1 MAHRDPSEQTGFSH
15 SCEPF
20 GHVLRRFRE
29 AQGWTQE
36 ELAER
41 AGLTSHGISALER
54 GLRSRPYPHTVRSLA
69 AALSLGPDDRA
80 TFLAAVPSRN
90 QDAGVPPVPQAVSA
104 HGSGADRSAGR
115 GLNGLPG
122 ELTPLVGRDD
132 DIRAVIQLFRTPDTR
147 LVTLTGTG
155 GVGKTRL
162 ATAVARAAI
171 PDHEDGVVMVRLA
184 AVEDDTLIMPAIGR
198 ALGLH
203 AVEGS
208 DDTVLVALR
217 DRRLLL
223 VLDNLEQLPT
233 AGIVVSRLLEECPW
247 LVVLTT
253 SRAALRVRGEV
264 EHAVHPLATP
274 SGIGGMAEVEAAP
287 AGLLLLTR
295 ARAVSPG
302 FGTSPDDA
310 LAVAALCRRLAGIPL
325 ALELAAARA
334 RLLSP
339 QLLLERLDD
348 AMAREGAVDLP
359 ERQRTMRAT
368 LDWSYRLLSEAERA
382 LYRRLAVFAGGASL
396 GAVEEVA
403 DDLGDVLPLLERLIE
418 HSLVRATSLPDG
430 TVWHSMLEPV
440 HQHAA
445 SLLAPD
451 EARLARA
458 RHAAVYRERARAA
471 AMHYEGSDQVVWL
484 ERSDRDAGNFAAAA
498 DHWLAQREGEA
509 AGEMV
514 WHLWLFW
521 WLRGHLRQ
529 GRRLAE
535 AAIAL
540 EMTPRTRV
548 RAMLT
553 AASMAFAQGEIDASQ
568 RHWATA
574 RQVAIAADDALGR
587 AYAEAGEGLA
597 ALASGEVLQARS
609 HFLRVMDAADLDDPE
624 AEWILGLTHVW
635 LGTVHLLQ
643 GEPVAAVARCEQGL
657 TLARRRGDR
666 LTTYV
671 ALYGLVQA
679 ALALHRVEEARGLL
693 AEGIELSIETG
704 DLANLSFFLESLA
717 VVEGSS
723 GDHSRAAVLL
733 GASAAM
739 RDRVG
744 SAVYGYYL
752 PDPTLRAVAEREA
765 RESLGAIAL
774 AAELT
779 HGRSLTPGE
788 AVALALG
795 EQRGARSDLTG

>member
-1 MAHRDPSEQTGFSH
+1 M
-15 SCEPF
+15 
-20 GHVLRRFRE
+20 LRRLRE

-69 AALSLGPDDRA
+69 DALSLGPADRA
-80 TFLAAVPSRN
+80 MLLAAVPSRN
-90 QDAGVPPVPQAVSA
+90 QGLRVQPVPQAVSTRE
-104 HGSGADRSAGR
+104 GGGDRGAAR

-122 ELTPLVGRDD
+122 ELTPLVGREDD
-132 DIRAVIQLFRTPDTR
+132 VKAVIQLFRKPGTR

-162 ATAVARAAI
+162 ATAVARSAI
-171 PDHEDGVVMVRLA
+171 TDHDGVVMVRLA
-184 AVEDDTLIMPAIGR
+184 SVEDGSLIMPTIGR

-208 DDTVLVALR
+208 DETVLEALR

-233 AGIVVSRLLEECPW
+233 AGLVVSKLLEGCHG

-274 SGIGGMAEVEAAP
+274 SGIGGMAEVETAP
-287 AGLLLLTR
+287 AGMLLLTR
-295 ARAVSPG
+295 ARAVSPD

-310 LAVAALCRRLAGIPL
+310 AAVAALCRRLAGIPL

-348 AMAREGAVDLP
+348 AMTREGAVDLP

-368 LDWSYRLLSEAERA
+368 LDWSYRLLSEPERA
-382 LYRRLAVFAGGASL
+382 LYRRLAVFTGGATV
-396 GAVEEVA
+396 GDVEEVA
-403 DDLGDVLPLLERLIE
+403 DDLGDVLPLLERLTE
-418 HSLVRATSLPDG
+418 HSLVRVTSLPDG

-445 SLLAPD
+445 SLLTPD
-451 EARLARA
+451 EAQLARA
-458 RHAAVYRERARAA
+458 RHATVYRERARAA

-484 ERSDRDAGNFAAAA
+484 ERSERDAGNFAAAT
-498 DHWLAQREGEA
+498 DHWLAQREGEH
-509 AGEMV
+509 AGQMV

-553 AASMAFAQGEIDASQ
+553 AASMAFAQGDIAASE
-568 RHWATA
+568 RHWAKA
-574 RQVAIAADDALGR
+574 RHVAVTADDALGH

-597 ALASGEVLQARS
+597 ALASGEVLQART
-609 HFLRVMDAADLDDPE
+609 HFLRVIDTVELDDPE
-624 AEWILGLTHVW
+624 ADWILGLTHVW

-643 GEPVAAVARCEQGL
+643 GEPVAAVARYEQGL

-671 ALYGLVQA
+671 ALYGLIQA
-679 ALALHRVEEARGLL
+679 ALALDRAEEARGLL
-693 AEGIELSIETG
+693 AEGFELSVETG

-723 GDHSRAAVLL
+723 GDHARAAVLL
-733 GASAAM
+733 GASAAV

-752 PDPTLRAVAEREA
+752 PDPTLRARAEHEA
-765 RESLGAIAL
+765 RESLGPIAF
-774 AAELT
+774 AAELA
-779 HGRSLTPGE
+779 HGRSLTPAE
-788 AVALALG
+788 AVAVAVG
-795 EQRGARSDLTG
+795 DQRGAPRAISG